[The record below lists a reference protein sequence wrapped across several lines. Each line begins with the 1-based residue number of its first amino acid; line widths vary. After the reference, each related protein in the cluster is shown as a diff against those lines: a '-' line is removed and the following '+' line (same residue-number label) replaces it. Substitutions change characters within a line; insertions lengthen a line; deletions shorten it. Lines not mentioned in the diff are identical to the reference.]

1 MADKFNYSL
10 KDFGTVAPGA
20 ILNDSSL
27 PIVLPPYVV
36 NSSPGSNSPLLSKIT
51 PLNPDLSQTGLSGYS
66 GGKNSSSDSFKG
78 PDPWVGYRPRLCFPA
93 ELTHSKNNW
102 MFMSFGVRIGKPGA
116 REIYLPIPP
125 GLTFSD
131 SMSYSSLDLGI
142 LGSIGQETINAMDS
156 AKGIRGVIGAGIGGL
171 AGSLVN
177 KAKKLNT
184 AAAASIAARQFRQDG
199 IANTID
205 FSKKQVIAPNTNTS
219 FQNSG
224 VRSFGFNFKMMPRSK
239 TEAEIITAIIKT
251 FRQNMYPKGNDVVL
265 TYPPIWSMK
274 FYEGSGRE
282 NRKIPRIYDC
292 YLTGMTATYN
302 GTTNMFHED
311 GSPIETD
318 ISIQFQET
326 KALTLS
332 DIVGLSEQ

>member
-1 MADKFNYSL
+1 MPLDLGN
-10 KDFGTVAPGA
+10 FGNSVAPGFKP
-20 ILNDSSL
+20 NDVPL
-27 PIVLPPYVV
+27 PGDKIPSF
-36 NSSPGSNSPLLSKIT
+36 NSGMT
-51 PLNPDLSQTGLSGYS
+51 PLNYSAITSPNPDLAQTGALAGYS
-66 GGKNSSSDSFKG
+66 GGKNSDTNG
-78 PDPWVGYRPRLCFPA
+78 WPNNVPDPWGGYASRMFFPS
-93 ELTHSKNNW
+93 ELTHPKNNW
-102 MFMSFGVRIGKPGA
+102 MYMSFSVRLGKPGA

-142 LGSIGQETINAMDS
+142 LGTIGQETINAMDN
-156 AKGIRGVIGAGIGGL
+156 AKGIKGVIGAGIGGL

-219 FQNSG
+219 FQNTG
-224 VRSFGFNFKMMPRSK
+224 IRSFGFNFKMMPKSK
-239 TEAEIITAIIKT
+239 SEADMITKIIKT
-251 FRQNMYPKGNDVVL
+251 FRENMYPKGTDVIL
-265 TYPPIWSMK
+265 TYPPIWTMK
-274 FYEGSGRE
+274 FYDGMTGRE
-282 NRKIPRIYDC
+282 NRKIPKIYEC

-311 GSPIETD
+311 GSPVETD
-318 ISIQFQET
+318 VSVQFQET